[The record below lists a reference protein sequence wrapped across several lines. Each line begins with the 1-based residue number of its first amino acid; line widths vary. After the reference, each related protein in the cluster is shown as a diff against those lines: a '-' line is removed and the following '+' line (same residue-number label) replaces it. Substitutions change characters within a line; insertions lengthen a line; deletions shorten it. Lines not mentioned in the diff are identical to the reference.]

1 MKRTVISM
9 GGRTEHHLL
18 SGRIYHVDRRL
29 ERCGN
34 TVYLDRN
41 YIRHASI
48 SGVRSILLPEQNIW
62 AMFFEGHGGE
72 APLNCYMHMCRV
84 LDEGETITVED
95 LYLDVLIQNDGHWQ
109 LVDVDEFRKAVESG
123 ELSAEQVAAAL
134 HGLENA
140 CRLVDRYGTGIEAH
154 LHSVLARA

>member
-1 MKRTVISM
+1 MKRTVIHM

-18 SGRIYHVDRRL
+18 SGRLYQIDRRL
-29 ERCGN
+29 ERHGS

-41 YIRHASI
+41 YVRHASI
-48 SGVRSILLPEQNIW
+48 AGVRSILLPEQNIW
-62 AMFFEGHGGE
+62 AMFFEGVSGE
-72 APLNCYMHMCRV
+72 PPLNCYLHMCRV

-109 LVDVDEFRKAVESG
+109 LVDVDEFRRAVAAG
-123 ELSAEQVAAAL
+123 ELSSEQVDAAL
-134 HGLENA
+134 HGLEQA

-154 LHSVLARA
+154 LHSVLTRA